1 MIDSLK
7 YLNRVCDKTQF
18 RYSVAVK
25 KFKTFLMS
33 YDLKHKRFQSY
44 FQFTLVWR
52 VKKI

>member
-7 YLNRVCDKTQF
+7 YLNRVCDKT
-18 RYSVAVK
+18 SVAVK